1 MPTYLRLFPATNQFE
16 LKNGALNVAGHL
28 YVYYNETDDLADIFD
43 ENGTQLQ
50 QPAILDNNGRA
61 RGLFVD
67 ASRVYRLE
75 VYDQFDGL
83 VYTVRKM
90 VPSGGGAGSA
100 LGKTYEVVS
109 SDGSIAVDKFDDGGV
124 VTYDLSANVEDGT
137 DLLEW
142 IRCDGGVAQSGSDIV
157 KPTYSAGTML
167 VGTTGVQVHADAY
180 YHVTAHLR
188 ATKSDVDAYY
198 DNVYVLFSLGSTPVT
213 RQSVIIDYSMGL
225 SQDFEVSTD
234 VKVDAD
240 AELNLSIIG
249 ASNAGDVELLNMEMH
264 RIYSGTPVIPG
275 GVQRTLIAGAN
286 ITIEHTGAGDVI
298 SSTGGGGGGT
308 TEYTAGTGIV
318 VDNTA
323 HTISVANNVVIDGS
337 YVHTDNN
344 YTNADASKLAGIAS
358 GAEVNVQSDWNETNT
373 ASDAYIANKPDLSQ
387 YATQSDLADY
397 QPLLTAGQNIAIDT
411 TTWTISASGAAA
423 QVQSDWAQ
431 TNDQSVDFIKN
442 KPQNLVQDAN
452 YVHTDNNFTNAD
464 ASKLAGIA
472 AGAEVNVQSDW
483 SITDTSSDAYI
494 ANKPQNLVQDAS
506 YVHTDNNFT
515 NSDKNKLDG
524 IESGAEANVQ
534 ANWNETNSSSDAY
547 IQNKPDLTD
556 YVTDTELQT
565 TLQGYQEALTAGSNI
580 TISGSTISATDTTY
594 SAGTGLSLNG
604 TTFSVDT
611 STIATQN
618 DLSGKQ
624 NTLTAGNG
632 IDITSD
638 VVSAKVDGSTITVNG
653 NGELVATGSSFTQL
667 QSNWNE
673 TDTSSVQ
680 FILNK
685 PNIPTVP
692 TMKELVAGNNI
703 TLTEGVS
710 DVTVACSVTVGTVV
724 V

>member
-124 VTYDLSANVEDGT
+124 VTYDLSANVEDGS

-167 VGTTGVQVHADAY
+167 VGTTGVQVKANAY

-188 ATKSDVDAYY
+188 ATKSDVYAYY
-198 DNVYVLFSLGSTPVT
+198 DNVYVLFSLGNEPVT

-240 AELNLSIIG
+240 SELNLSVIG

-298 SSTGGGGGGT
+298 SSTGGGGGT

-318 VDNTA
+318 VDNTE

-344 YTNADASKLAGIAS
+344 FTNADASKLSGIEA
-358 GAEVNVQSDWNETNT
+358 GAEQNVQSDWSVTDT
-373 ASDAYIANKPDLSQ
+373 SSDAYIANKPDLSQ
-387 YATQSDLADY
+387 YATQSDLDNY
-397 QPLLTAGQNIAIDT
+397 QPMLTAGQNISIDT

-423 QVQSDWAQ
+423 QIQSDWAQ

-442 KPQNLVQDAN
+442 KPQNLVQDAD

-464 ASKLAGIA
+464 VSKLAGIA

-483 SITDTSSDAYI
+483 SVTDSSSDAYI

-515 NSDKNKLDG
+515 TAEKTKLSG
-524 IESGAEANVQ
+524 IAAGAEVNVQ
-534 ANWNETNSSSDAY
+534 ANWNETDSSSDAY
-547 IQNKPDLTD
+547 ILNKPDLTD

-565 TLQGYQEALTAGSNI
+565 ILQGYQEALTAG
-580 TISGSTISATDTTY
+580 
-594 SAGTGLSLNG
+594 
-604 TTFSVDT
+604 
-611 STIATQN
+611 
-618 DLSGKQ
+618 
-624 NTLTAGNG
+624 NG
-632 IDITSD
+632 ISISSGTI
-638 VVSAKVDGSTITVNG
+638 SAKVDGSTITVNS
-653 NGELVATGSSFTQL
+653 NGELVATGSSFTQQ
-667 QSNWNE
+667 QSNWTQVDTTAVDYIKNKPTTKPVVAGSNITITEGLNSITIAASAAPQVQSNWAE
-673 TDTSSVQ
+673 TDTSAASYIQ
-680 FILNK
+680 NK
-685 PNIPTVP
+685 PTVP

-710 DVTVACSVTVGTVV
+710 DVTVACSVTVGTVTV
-724 V
+724 

>member
-1 MPTYLRLFPATNQFE
+1 MALAYLLDPCLQHQNRAGVNNVSGYFE
-16 LKNGALNVAGHL
+16 VFE
-28 YVYYNETDDLADIFD
+28 YDTDDRATVYTDFDGTLAPEHI
-43 ENGTQLQ
+43 G
-50 QPAILDNNGRA
+50 IDNNGRCVMIVDSA
-61 RGLFVD
+61 KAYRVEMHLPNGGLIYAQSPVW
-67 ASRVYRLE
+67 
-75 VYDQFDGL
+75 
-83 VYTVRKM
+83 TV
-90 VPSGGGAGSA
+90 VSGGGVISN
-100 LGKTYEVVS
+100 KVEVES
-109 SDGSIAVDKFDDGGV
+109 SDGSISVDKTV
-124 VTYDLSANVEDGT
+124 VGNVTTYDLSSNVEDGT

-142 IRCDGGVAQSGSDIV
+142 IRCDGGVAQSGTDIV

-167 VGTTGVQVHADAY
+167 VGTTGVQVKANAY

-198 DNVYVLFSLGSTPVT
+198 DNVYVLFSLGNEPVT

-298 SSTGGGGGGT
+298 SSTGGGGGT

-318 VDNTA
+318 VDNTE

-344 YTNADASKLAGIAS
+344 FTNAEKTKLSGIEA
-358 GAEVNVQSDWNETNT
+358 GAEQNVQSDWDVND
-373 ASDAYIANKPDLSQ
+373 ASSDAYIRNRPDLSQ

-397 QPLLTAGQNIAIDT
+397 QPLLTAGTGIDLT
-411 TTWTISASGAAA
+411 NSTISVDNTVAMK
-423 QVQSDWAQ
+423 SD
-431 TNDQSVDFIKN
+431 
-442 KPQNLVQDAN
+442 L
-452 YVHTDNNFTNAD
+452 
-464 ASKLAGIA
+464 
-472 AGAEVNVQSDW
+472 
-483 SITDTSSDAYI
+483 
-494 ANKPQNLVQDAS
+494 
-506 YVHTDNNFT
+506 
-515 NSDKNKLDG
+515 
-524 IESGAEANVQ
+524 
-534 ANWNETNSSSDAY
+534 
-547 IQNKPDLTD
+547 PDLTD
-556 YVTDTELQT
+556 YVTESELQT
-565 TLQGYQEALTAGSNI
+565 TLSDYATDTELSNGLATKQDVLTAGSNI
-580 TISGSTISATDTTY
+580 TISGSTISATDTTYSAGTGLSLSGTEFSVDSTVVAMKSDLPDLTDYVTDTDLQTILQGYQEALTAGTNISISNGVISATDTTY

-611 STIATQN
+611 STIATKN

-624 NTLTAGNG
+624 DTLTAGNG

-638 VVSAKVDGSTITVNG
+638 VVSAKVDGSTITVNS

-685 PNIPTVP
+685 PTIPTVP
-692 TMKELVAGNNI
+692 TMKELVAGAGI
-703 TLTEGVS
+703 TLTENTN
-710 DVTVACSVTVGTVV
+710 DVTVASTITQVTIGTVTV
-724 V
+724 

>member
-124 VTYDLSANVEDGT
+124 VTYDLSANVEDGS

-142 IRCDGGVAQSGSDIV
+142 IRCDGGVSQSGKDIV

-167 VGTTGVQVHADAY
+167 VGSTGIQVKANAY

-198 DNVYVLFSLGSTPVT
+198 DNVYVLFSLGNEPVT

-298 SSTGGGGGGT
+298 SSTGGGT

-318 VDNTA
+318 VDNTE

-337 YVHTDNN
+337 YVHTDANF
-344 YTNADASKLAGIAS
+344 TTADASKLSGIEAGAQ
-358 GAEVNVQSDWNETNT
+358 ANVQSDWDVND
-373 ASDAYIANKPDLSQ
+373 ASSDAYIRNRPDLSQ

-397 QPLLTAGQNIAIDT
+397 QPLLTAGTGIDIT
-411 TTWTISASGAAA
+411 NNTISVDNTVAMK
-423 QVQSDWAQ
+423 SD
-431 TNDQSVDFIKN
+431 
-442 KPQNLVQDAN
+442 L
-452 YVHTDNNFTNAD
+452 
-464 ASKLAGIA
+464 
-472 AGAEVNVQSDW
+472 
-483 SITDTSSDAYI
+483 
-494 ANKPQNLVQDAS
+494 
-506 YVHTDNNFT
+506 
-515 NSDKNKLDG
+515 
-524 IESGAEANVQ
+524 
-534 ANWNETNSSSDAY
+534 
-547 IQNKPDLTD
+547 PDLTD
-556 YVTDTELQT
+556 YVTESELQT
-565 TLQGYQEALTAGSNI
+565 TLSDYATDTELSNGLATKQDVLTAGSNI
-580 TISGSTISATDTTY
+580 AISGSTISATDTTY
-594 SAGTGLSLNG
+594 SAGTGLNLSGTEFSVDSTVVAMKSDLPDLTDYVTDTDLQTILQGYQEALTAGSNISISNGVISATDTTYSAGSGLSLNG

-611 STIATQN
+611 ATIATKS

-624 NTLTAGNG
+624 DTLTAGNG
-632 IDITSD
+632 IDITSN
-638 VVSAKVDGSTITVNG
+638 VVSAKVDGSTITTNA

-673 TDTSSVQ
+673 NNPSSVQ

-685 PNIPTVP
+685 PTIPTVP
-692 TMKELVAGNNI
+692 TMKELVAGAGI
-703 TLTEGVS
+703 TLTENTN
-710 DVTVACSVTVGTVV
+710 DVTVASTITQVTIGTVTV
-724 V
+724 